1 MKKMSYS
8 LIALGLLATSAMA
21 LDMTDY
27 KPTDSF
33 FDEAY
38 VNAQFALEDGN
49 QDQTSY
55 NGVFGGNYQ
64 ARKFTLP
71 YAWNIRANAEAD
83 ISRGEDA
90 NSSTESNYEV
100 TVDGNFDKYF
110 SNTEDFFYYGS
121 AELAYADKYLK
132 VDENNASISTMVD
145 AENPYVKVGAGIGY
159 GRVYNA
165 TSLAKALRIAEDF
178 KQYNI
183 ITKEINDDTMMK
195 LAQLIELEPEYYSKY
210 GPVEYKKYFF
220 EAIEKV
226 LKDGDVLEKDGALGA
241 FGVVRIEE
249 ILFEE
254 RVAARYH
261 GWLVRAGLGKIMSS
275 YDGTTNDPTV
285 DLAFEYGLPIGYKL
299 QFYNIAKYSTLMVG
313 DSDKETGHLFTNN
326 MSLTYEITNMIDWE
340 NAWNYRYDNSSVKD
354 VKDITTNSLD
364 STFRYYLT
372 NRLNFYTTVSLLKV
386 DDGYTYNPANANSRN
401 DDLETRVFTG
411 LQYRLK

>member
-1 MKKMSYS
+1 
-8 LIALGLLATSAMA
+8 
-21 LDMTDY
+21 
-27 KPTDSF
+27 
-33 FDEAY
+33 
-38 VNAQFALEDGN
+38 
-49 QDQTSY
+49 
-55 NGVFGGNYQ
+55 
-64 ARKFTLP
+64 
-71 YAWNIRANAEAD
+71 
-83 ISRGEDA
+83 
-90 NSSTESNYEV
+90 
-100 TVDGNFDKYF
+100 
-110 SNTEDFFYYGS
+110 
-121 AELAYADKYLK
+121 
-132 VDENNASISTMVD
+132 
-145 AENPYVKVGAGIGY
+145 
-159 GRVYNA
+159 
-165 TSLAKALRIAEDF
+165 
-178 KQYNI
+178 
-183 ITKEINDDTMMK
+183 MMK

-249 ILFEE
+249 ILYEE

-261 GWLVRAGLGKIMSS
+261 GWLVRAGIGKIMSS